1 MAVPVHDAN
10 VDATKTFLARC
21 MDEELSTP
29 VLLAEAKAF
38 LYTVGAD
45 SKKDGRTMKA
55 VDMVEQAAKLTWA
68 MKHAAH
74 LKDFQDLLADEQTAM
89 AALFRGGKAK
99 SEMLRIQRWAR
110 ALVSPEPSPSKA
122 VESAEEAVKAFAVE
136 GADIALMSKSPNKGN
151 ADRKGRK
158 SWKDDSRRD
167 SDADVVDPVGGSPVS
182 RWDTRRR
189 ASHSPP
195 AALTSGKKVKRCID
209 GAGWD
214 LLDETQHV
222 FKHSKAEMLAEM
234 PQRRV
239 SILDLQRNLSFEQK
253 AAYAKA
259 VKLCTE
265 VEPMLAHQ
273 VDFAKLMSDGASFE
287 VLGKALAEGAR
298 WSSYDRDEGCTYETR
313 IDNYTRSTNAA
324 LWRGAALALERENE
338 LPSALLIRL
347 QTCVEEKY
355 STRSSDVAEELCGSS
370 SVTKEIVDAVARQ
383 ARQVTAI
390 WRVLGT
396 RIAKSAIAA
405 NEAAGKGSG
414 ADSLFTNKSWQR
426 LLTPFFREHVL
437 QVTQEDVAD
446 SMASGSAI

>member
-1 MAVPVHDAN
+1 MAAPVLDAN

-21 MDEELSTP
+21 MDEGLSTP

-38 LYTVGAD
+38 LCTVGAD
-45 SKKDGRTMKA
+45 SKKDGRPMKA

-68 MKHAAH
+68 MKHAAN

-99 SEMLRIQRWAR
+99 SEMLRIQRWAQ

-122 VESAEEAVKAFAVE
+122 VESAEDTAKAFAVE
-136 GADIALMSKSPNKGN
+136 EADIAPESKSHNKGN
-151 ADRKGRK
+151 ADREGRK
-158 SWKDDSRRD
+158 SREDDLRWG
-167 SDADVVDPVGGSPVS
+167 SDADVRDPMGGLPVP
-182 RWDTRRR
+182 RLGTRRR

-195 AALTSGKKVKRCID
+195 AASTSGKKVKRRID

-214 LLDETQHV
+214 LLEETEHI

-234 PQRRV
+234 PKRRV

-265 VEPMLAHQ
+265 VEPILAHQ
-273 VDFAKLMSDGASFE
+273 VDFARLINDGASFE

-298 WSSYDRDEGCTYETR
+298 WSSYDCDEGCTHETR
-313 IDNYTRSTNAA
+313 IDNYTRSTNAV
-324 LWRGAALALERENE
+324 LWRKAASALETENE
-338 LPSALLIRL
+338 LPSAMLIRL

-355 STRSSDVAEELCGSS
+355 GSRSSDVAEELCGSS
-370 SVTKEIVDAVARQ
+370 SVTKEIEMQ
-383 ARQVTAI
+383 
-390 WRVLGT
+390 WRGRHGRSPRSGGCLVP
-396 RIAKSAIAA
+396 
-405 NEAAGKGSG
+405 GSQ
-414 ADSLFTNKSWQR
+414 SQR
-426 LLTPFFREHVL
+426 
-437 QVTQEDVAD
+437 
-446 SMASGSAI
+446 